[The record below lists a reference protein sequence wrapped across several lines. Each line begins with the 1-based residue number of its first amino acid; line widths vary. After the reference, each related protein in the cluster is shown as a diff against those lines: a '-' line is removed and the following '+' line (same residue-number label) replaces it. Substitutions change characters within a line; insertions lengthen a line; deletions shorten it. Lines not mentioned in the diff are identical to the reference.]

1 MWHRSN
7 IEDKLAIEGEQF
19 DNVVGFADKE
29 QIPII
34 ESERINKRRCWAM

>member
-7 IEDKLAIEGEQF
+7 IEDKLAIEEEQF
-19 DNVVGFADKE
+19 DDVVGFADEE

-34 ESERINKRRCWAM
+34 ESERINKRRRRAM